1 VSKIAPVERKP
12 IRIKP
17 QGASYE
23 VRVHGVRRTPLRD
36 FYYATLGQPW
46 SVTLLMIA
54 SAFLAVNAV
63 FALGYWM
70 AGGIANASPQSYADA
85 FFFSV
90 QTMGTIGYGAMYPA
104 SRAANWLVV
113 AESIVGLTLTAL
125 ATGLIFAKFSRPT
138 ARIVFS
144 REVALSPMNGVPT
157 LMFRIGNERR
167 NPIVDAKIRVSVVRT
182 EQTHEGK
189 TFYRM
194 QDLKLSRDRALS
206 LSRSWSVIH
215 VLDETS
221 PLRDATPESLMR
233 DEAEFQV
240 LVVGLDDTSMQPVHA
255 RHQYSADRIAW
266 GARLVDV
273 LSEADDGALVLDLKL
288 FHDVESTPP
297 TSDFPYSLERP
308 DAVRTAPG

>member
-1 VSKIAPVERKP
+1 VERKP
-12 IRIKP
+12 IRLKP
-17 QGASYE
+17 AGANYE
-23 VRVHGVRRTPLRD
+23 VRVHGARKTPLRD

-54 SAFLAVNAV
+54 SAFLAVNAL
-63 FALGYWM
+63 FALGYWV
-70 AGGIANASPQSYADA
+70 AGGIANANPHSFADA

-144 REVALSPMNGVPT
+144 REAAISPMNGIPT

-167 NPIVDAKIRVSVVRT
+167 NPIVDAKIRVSLVRT
-182 EQTHEGK
+182 ELTHEGK

-194 QDLKLSRDRALS
+194 QDLKLTRDRALS

-215 VLDETS
+215 AIDETS
-221 PLRDATPESLMR
+221 PLRDATPDSLVR
-233 DEAEFQV
+233 DEAELQV

-255 RHQYSADRIAW
+255 RHQYSVDCIRW
-266 GARLVDV
+266 GARLVDI
-273 LSEADDGALVLDLKL
+273 LSEADDGALVLNLRL
-288 FHDVESTPP
+288 FHDVEPTPP

-308 DAVRTAPG
+308 GAVRIASG